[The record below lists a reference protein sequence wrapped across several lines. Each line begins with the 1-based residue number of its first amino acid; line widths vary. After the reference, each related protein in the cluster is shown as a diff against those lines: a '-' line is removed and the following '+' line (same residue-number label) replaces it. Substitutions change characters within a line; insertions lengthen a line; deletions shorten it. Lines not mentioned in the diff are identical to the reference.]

1 MRLQN
6 VAFPCKK
13 ALAELSG
20 PVATTVVAATGAA
33 AAAAAAALPQ
43 AKIRCAVGKCIEIYR
58 FLLLSPFFLYGKPG
72 AGVATLQQL
81 LTLPLAA

>member
-1 MRLQN
+1 MQLQN

-20 PVATTVVAATGAA
+20 LVATTVVAATGVAA

-43 AKIRCAVGKCIEIYR
+43 AKIRCAVGKCI
-58 FLLLSPFFLYGKPG
+58 
-72 AGVATLQQL
+72 
-81 LTLPLAA
+81 